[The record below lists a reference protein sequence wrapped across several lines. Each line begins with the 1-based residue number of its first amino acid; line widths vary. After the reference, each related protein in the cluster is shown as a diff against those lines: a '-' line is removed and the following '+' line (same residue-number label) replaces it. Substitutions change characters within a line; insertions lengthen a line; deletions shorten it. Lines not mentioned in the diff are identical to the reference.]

1 MPPFPK
7 KLHIIFRLPKVL
19 HLHDNIGQENGGG
32 IEVYLKE
39 LMALLP
45 NHYWIGIRFSFPFL
59 HLSEFQKEWN
69 QKVILNKFSKILY
82 QFVQNRGIKI
92 IHLHGVF
99 HLEILKRLPNK
110 IPIIR
115 SFHDLRFTCPGY
127 GKYWYSTDQTC
138 QSACGFSC
146 YYLAFKEKCGSRNP
160 WIISQNL
167 RRIRL
172 ERKLML
178 NRYSKIIVMS
188 GFVKYELQKLG
199 IPDSKIIIVRYFSR
213 FRPVYPFKTKDPPYK
228 ILWVGRISKTK
239 GISYF
244 LELAKSV
251 QNKFPNRFSF
261 EIIGDGIDRKTLDFS
276 NVVYHG
282 WQSKA
287 QLLGHFRE
295 SFLLVFTSIYPE
307 AFGLVGIEALSQGV
321 PVLAFDVGGVKDWL
335 KNGVNGFLFN
345 KKNISS
351 MERTVFY
358 LSENPEK
365 YIELC
370 QSIFEKQRN
379 KNSLTTHLNQL
390 KYVYIQLITD

>member
-1 MPPFPK
+1 MPV
-7 KLHIIFRLPKVL
+7 VL

-39 LMALLP
+39 LLEVNP
-45 NHYWIGIRFSFPFL
+45 NHYWIGIQSNFPFL
-59 HLSEFQKEWN
+59 ILSAYQNEWQQKISWN
-69 QKVILNKFSKILY
+69 KLSNTLT
-82 QFVQNRGIKI
+82 QFIQSRNIKI

-99 HLEILKRLPNK
+99 NAKILKQIPLS
-110 IPIIR
+110 IPIVR

-127 GKYWYSTDQTC
+127 GKYWYAADQTC
-138 QSACGFSC
+138 QTAYGLSC
-146 YYLAFKEKCGSRNP
+146 YFHVFKEKCGSRNP
-160 WIISQNL
+160 WIIFQNL

-172 ERKLML
+172 ECKLMR

-188 GFVKYELQKLG
+188 EFVKRQLQKLG
-199 IPDSKIIIVRYFSR
+199 IPDFKIKVISYFSR
-213 FRPVYPFKTKDPPYK
+213 YTPVYPFKTKDPPYK

-239 GISYF
+239 GLSYF
-244 LELAKSV
+244 LDLAKSV
-251 QNKFPNRFSF
+251 QNKSPNLFSF
-261 EIIGDGIDRKTLDFS
+261 EVIGDGIERKNFDFS

-287 QLLGHFRE
+287 QLLQHFRE

-335 KNGVNGFLFN
+335 ENGINGYLFN
-345 KKNISS
+345 KKNIST

-358 LSENPEK
+358 LAENPEK
-365 YIELC
+365 YVELC
-370 QSIFEKQRN
+370 QSIFEKKRK
-379 KNSLTTHLNQL
+379 KNSLPAHLNQL
-390 KYVYIQLITD
+390 KYIYIQLVTD